1 MLKAAGQRGH
11 SLLRSSPGKISTF
24 VGGGHASGIQ
34 TRCALNQGLEGDHD
48 FRAPVT
54 CLLLCETKTR
64 QMTGEGQ

>member
-11 SLLRSSPGKISTF
+11 PLLRIGPGNVSAF
-24 VGGGHASGIQ
+24 VGGGNASWIQ
-34 TRCALNQGLEGDHD
+34 TRCALDQGLEGDHD
-48 FRAPVT
+48 FRAPGA